1 MNGQETEVK
10 FFVRDLKRIEMRLRD
25 LKAHL
30 IQPRVHEANLR
41 FDNSNDDLRRE
52 LKVLRL
58 RKDTEAK
65 FTFKGPNQENR
76 DGILRRQELEFA
88 VSDFDTAKEFL
99 HALGFR
105 TVAFYEKFRTTYE
118 LNGAHVMLDELPFGN
133 FVEIEG
139 DDVNVLR
146 KNTEL
151 LGLDW
156 DTSVKAGYL
165 ALFEGVTEKY
175 RLEPGQ
181 LSFDALRSVQVSG
194 EDMSVT
200 FADRE

>member
-65 FTFKGPNQENR
+65 FTFKGPSQENQE
-76 DGILRRQELEFA
+76 GILRRQELEFT

-105 TVAFYEKFRTTYE
+105 TVAFYEKFRTTYD

-139 DDVNVLR
+139 EDVTTLR
-146 KNTEL
+146 KNAEL

-165 ALFEGVTEKY
+165 ALFEKITEKY

-194 EDMSVT
+194 EDMGIT

>member
-105 TVAFYEKFRTTYE
+105 TVAFYEKFRTTYD